1 MTSFAW
7 RCPFCGHHATIGDD
21 NYTTN
26 SYNFN
31 DNNKY
36 GTREVSWWA
45 KSCPNPQCREYTFGL
60 SIRAPKQA
68 VAGGHYKFGDVQY
81 RWELVPPAQMKVLPD
96 YVPEAVISDYKEAC
110 LIAALSPK
118 ASATLARRCLQ
129 GMIRDFWAV
138 KPGRLVDEIKAIEGR
153 VDADAW
159 EAIEAVRHVGNIGA
173 HMENDINVIVDVE
186 PEEAKLL
193 IGLIESLVDE
203 WYVSRHERKSRF
215 SKLVSLAGE
224 KLIAR
229 KGSGEAPT

>member
-7 RCPFCGHHATIGDD
+7 RCPFCGHHSTIGD
-21 NYTTN
+21 NNHTTD
-26 SYNFN
+26 FTTFD

-36 GTREVSWWA
+36 GRRGVRWSATI
-45 KSCPNPQCREYTFGL
+45 CPNPQCREYTFGL
-60 SIRAPKQA
+60 SIRGAKHDPSRGYIEGA
-68 VAGGHYKFGDVQY
+68 VQHSWQ
-81 RWELVPPAQMKVLPD
+81 LVPSAQMKVLPD

-138 KPGRLVDEIKAIEGR
+138 KPGRLVDEIKAIEKR

-173 HMENDINVIVDVE
+173 HMENDINIIVDVE

-215 SKLVSLAGE
+215 SKLVSLADE

>member
-1 MTSFAW
+1 MKSFAW
-7 RCPFCGHHATIGDD
+7 HCPFCGHHSTIGVD
-21 NYTTN
+21 NHSTGF
-26 SYNFN
+26 SSFD

-36 GTREVSWWA
+36 GKRVVRWSAT
-45 KSCPNPQCREYTFGL
+45 SCPNPQCREYTFSLLICEAKAARGGY
-60 SIRAPKQA
+60 IAGA
-68 VAGGHYKFGDVQY
+68 VQHGWQ
-81 RWELVPPAQMKVLPD
+81 LMPSAQMKVLPD
-96 YVPEAVISDYKEAC
+96 YVPEAVIADYKEAC

-118 ASATLARRCLQ
+118 ASATIARRCLQ

-138 KPGRLVDEIKAIEGR
+138 KLGRLVDEIKAIEER

-173 HMENDINVIVDVE
+173 HMEHDINVIVDVE

-215 SKLVSLAGE
+215 SKLVSLADE

>member
-1 MTSFAW
+1 M
-7 RCPFCGHHATIGDD
+7 
-21 NYTTN
+21 
-26 SYNFN
+26 
-31 DNNKY
+31 
-36 GTREVSWWA
+36 
-45 KSCPNPQCREYTFGL
+45 
-60 SIRAPKQA
+60 
-68 VAGGHYKFGDVQY
+68 
-81 RWELVPPAQMKVLPD
+81 PPAQMKVLPD

-138 KPGRLVDEIKAIEGR
+138 KPGRLVDEIKAIEER

>member
-1 MTSFAW
+1 MQSFAW
-7 RCPFCGHHATIGDD
+7 RCPFCGHHSTIGDN
-21 NYTTN
+21 NY
-26 SYNFN
+26 SKRSDDFD

-36 GTREVSWWA
+36 GKRLVSWA
-45 KSCPNPQCREYTFGL
+45 AISCHNPQCREYTFSL
-60 SIRAPKQA
+60 SIHAQPRI
-68 VAGGHYKFGDVQY
+68 VDGTYKPGDVQY
-81 RWELVPPAQMKVLPD
+81 MWELVPPAQMKVLPD

-138 KPGRLVDEIKAIEGR
+138 KPGRLVDEIKAIEKR

-215 SKLVSLAGE
+215 SKLVSLADE

>member
-7 RCPFCGHHATIGDD
+7 RCPFCGHHSTIGD
-21 NYTTN
+21 NNHTTD
-26 SYNFN
+26 FTTFD

-36 GTREVSWWA
+36 GRRGVWWSA
-45 KSCPNPQCREYTFGL
+45 TICPNPQCREYTFDL
-60 SIRAPKQA
+60 SIRGTKLTPSRGYNVGA
-68 VAGGHYKFGDVQY
+68 VQHSWQ
-81 RWELVPPAQMKVLPD
+81 LVPSAQMKVLPD

-138 KPGRLVDEIKAIEGR
+138 KPGRLVDEIKAIEKR

-173 HMENDINVIVDVE
+173 HMENDINIIVDVE

-215 SKLVSLAGE
+215 SKLVSLADE

-229 KGSGEAPT
+229 KESGEAPT